1 MKRINT
7 VIFIVITLAGLWFGR
22 AYYKTN
28 MRKIIGVQRS
38 QVANI
43 SRNLREGEKGSE
55 RKALV
60 LLLVYGAIH
69 SLGPGH
75 GKSIIS
81 SVFLA
86 GGGGVKKVVVLG
98 GIISYLQGFTAYL
111 TVKVFNLLGRSL
123 LPVTAQQTEDGARYI
138 TAFFILGIGSYLL
151 YEKVRRRE
159 CQCSRKEERSS
170 FWMAFL
176 LGITPCYGTINV
188 LLFLGLAGMEE
199 YQLMGTLAI
208 STGMFLTVGTT
219 GMMAKTFK
227 GGSKVIGSGCH
238 QILEYAGPIV
248 MILYSL
254 NFLGEKMTKLL

>member
-1 MKRINT
+1 MKRINAI
-7 VIFIVITLAGLWFGR
+7 IFIVLTLAGLWFGR
-22 AYYKTN
+22 TYYKKN
-28 MRKIIGVQRS
+28 MRRIIGVQRS
-38 QVANI
+38 QVADI
-43 SRNLREGEKGSE
+43 SRNLRTGERGAE

-60 LLLVYGAIH
+60 LLLIYGAIH

-86 GGGGVKKVVVLG
+86 GEGGVKKIALLG
-98 GIISYLQGFTAYL
+98 GIISYFQGFTAYL
-111 TVKVFNLLGRSL
+111 TVKIFNLLGRSL
-123 LPVTAQQTEDGARYI
+123 LPVTAQQTEEGARYI
-138 TAFFILGIGSYLL
+138 TAFFILGIGIYLL
-151 YEKVRRRE
+151 YEKVRKRE
-159 CQCSRKEERSS
+159 CRCSKEEKSS
-170 FWMAFL
+170 FWMALL

-188 LLFLGLAGMEE
+188 LLFLGLTGMEE

-208 STGMFLTVGTT
+208 STGMFLTVGCT

-227 GGSKVIGSGCH
+227 GGSKVIGSGCY
-238 QILEYAGPIV
+238 QILEYAGPVV